1 MITVIAEIHTH
12 TGAEH
17 RQQVLAS
24 FGQILPQVL
33 AETGCYAYQALIDTP
48 APQAS
53 FQRIDH
59 DSIMMF
65 EQWESVA
72 HLQAHLQTAHM
83 LAHQA
88 RVKDH
93 VASVD
98 IRILQD
104 TTA

>member
-1 MITVIAEIHTH
+1 MITVIAEIRTH

-24 FGQILPQVL
+24 FAQILPQIL
-33 AETGCYAYQALIDTP
+33 AEVGCYQYQPLIDAP
-48 APQAS
+48 AETS
-53 FQRIDH
+53 FQRVDH
-59 DSIMMF
+59 DSIMML

-83 LAHQA
+83 LAHQE

>member
-1 MITVIAEIHTH
+1 MITVIAEIRIHS
-12 TGAEH
+12 GAEH
-17 RQQVLAS
+17 RKEVLAS
-24 FGQILPQVL
+24 FQQILSQVL

-48 APQAS
+48 AQAS
-53 FQRIDH
+53 FQRVDH

-72 HLQAHLQTAHM
+72 HLEAHLQTAHM

-93 VASVD
+93 VVNVD
-98 IRILQD
+98 IRILHD
-104 TTA
+104 TTAQ